1 MFDALERIPRRRLL
15 IAYGVVLALITAA
28 LGWIAYRALFGA
40 FDVPDDDGY
49 LLMSL
54 RKFFG
59 GEAIYADVYS
69 QYGPGEFV
77 LVGGLL
83 KGLGVALTN
92 DGARDYNLF
101 LWLASTLLAG
111 LSLLRLTRRFTIAA
125 AGLVL
130 TFLIL
135 KVDANEP
142 LHPGATIGFLLI
154 AMVAAAVF
162 LLPSRPRAALAA
174 LGILGATLFSI
185 KVNVG
190 IFALMAAGYA
200 AVATVP
206 ALRRLLPLR
215 VLAAAVFVLLPFALL
230 SKHLGDA
237 DTLRF
242 AVIVATGAAG
252 IVLISTRMPAVRVP
266 SLGAVGWLVGG
277 AAGVVLLVSLV
288 PILTG
293 TSPGDLIEGWFI
305 RPSETPGIQWVRL
318 PVHDWMWVWAAA
330 GLGAAILAHTAL
342 GARASAAVEPRPRP
356 ILGVGRVLVGLA
368 IWISLTGPVFD
379 LPEDLTQ
386 AMIVGAP
393 LLWVAMID
401 PRGPSPETSFLR
413 VLIPALAALQ
423 FLHSYPVPGS
433 QLYWSTLL
441 LVFVG
446 GICIGDGVEE
456 LAAAGADWRPRF
468 RLWPALA
475 LVPVCAFGIWLCL
488 KPLRTQYRTVKATY
502 DAGVSLD
509 LPGAREMRVPEA
521 MAVQLQELTSGI
533 RAHCDTFMTLPA
545 MNSLNIFAEQEPP
558 VELAGPWPFF
568 VNADEQ
574 REIVR
579 KVRGID
585 RFCFVYK
592 PDLLD
597 FWAGFSGGIK
607 PERRPLIRY
616 FEEEFRPLRDYSG
629 YVLMVKAAPD
639 RR

>member
-1 MFDALERIPRRRLL
+1 MFDALERIPRRPLL
-15 IAYGVVLALITAA
+15 IAYGVVLALITVA

-54 RKFFG
+54 RKFFD

-83 KGLGVALTN
+83 KGFGVALTN

-111 LSLLRLTRRFTIAA
+111 LSLLRLTRRFTIAS

-135 KVDANEP
+135 KADANEP

-154 AMVAAAVF
+154 ALVAAAVF
-162 LLPSRPRAALAA
+162 LLPSRPRTALAA
-174 LGILGATLFSI
+174 LGILGAALFSI

-206 ALRRLLPLR
+206 ALRRLAPLR
-215 VLAAAVFVLLPFALL
+215 VAASAVFVLVPFALL
-230 SKHLGDA
+230 SKHLDDA

-252 IVLISTRMPAVRVP
+252 VVLLSTRMPEARVP

-277 AAGVVLLVSLV
+277 AAGVGLLVSVV

-293 TSPGDLIEGWFI
+293 TGPGDLIEGWFI

-318 PVHDWMWVWAAA
+318 PVHDWIWVWAAA
-330 GLGAAILAHTAL
+330 ALGAAMLAHTAL
-342 GARASAAVEPRPRP
+342 GARAATEPRPSP
-356 ILGVGRVLVGLA
+356 ALGAGRILVGLV

-386 AMIVGAP
+386 AMVVGAP

-423 FLHSYPVPGS
+423 FLHAYPVPGS

-456 LAAAGADWRPRF
+456 LSAAGAAWRPRF

-475 LVPVCAFGIWLCL
+475 LVPVCAFGLWLCL

-502 DAGVSLD
+502 DAGVPLD
-509 LPGAREMRVPEA
+509 LPGAREMRISEP

-533 RAHCDTFMTLPA
+533 RAHCDTFMTLPG
-545 MNSLNIFAEQEPP
+545 MNSLNIFAGQEPP
-558 VELAGPWPFF
+558 AELAGPWPFF

-574 REIVR
+574 RQIVE
-579 KVRGID
+579 KVRGIR

-592 PDLLD
+592 PDLLE
-597 FWAGFSGGIK
+597 FWTSFSGGVK

>member
-77 LVGGLL
+77 LVGGFL

-215 VLAAAVFVLLPFALL
+215 VLAAAVFVLVPFALL
-230 SKHLGDA
+230 SKHLDDP

-242 AVIVATGAAG
+242 AVIVAAGAAG
-252 IVLISTRMPAVRVP
+252 VVLLSTRMPEARVP

-277 AAGVVLLVSLV
+277 AAGVVLLVSVV
-288 PILTG
+288 PLLTG
-293 TSPGDLIEGWFI
+293 TGPGELVEGWFL

-342 GARASAAVEPRPRP
+342 GARAAAADPRPSP
-356 ILGVGRVLVGLA
+356 VLGAGRVLVGLA

-386 AMIVGAP
+386 AMVVGAP
-393 LLWVAMID
+393 LLWVAMVD

-456 LAAAGADWRPRF
+456 LSAAGASWRPRF

-475 LVPVCAFGIWLCL
+475 VVPVCAFGLWLCL
-488 KPLRTQYRTVKATY
+488 KPLRTEYRTVKATY
-502 DAGVSLD
+502 AAGVSLD

-521 MAVQLQELTSGI
+521 MAVQLQELTRGI

-545 MNSLNIFAEQEPP
+545 MNSLNIFAGQEPP
-558 VELAGPWPFF
+558 AELAGPWPFF
-568 VNADEQ
+568 VNSEEQ
-574 REIVR
+574 AEIVE
-579 KVRGID
+579 KVRPIR

-616 FEEEFRPLRDYSG
+616 FEENFRLLHDYSG
-629 YVLMVKAAPD
+629 YILMVRAAPG

>member
-54 RKFFG
+54 RKFFA
-59 GEAIYADVYS
+59 GEAIYSGVYS

-83 KGLGVALTN
+83 KGFGVALTN

-111 LSLLRLTRRFTIAA
+111 LSLLRLTHRFTIAA
-125 AGLVL
+125 VGLVL

-154 AMVAAAVF
+154 AMVATAVF

-174 LGILGATLFSI
+174 LGILGAALFSI

-190 IFALMAAGYA
+190 IFALLAAGYA

-206 ALRRLLPLR
+206 ALRRLAPLR

-230 SKHLGDA
+230 SKHLDDA

-242 AVIVATGAAG
+242 AVIVAVGAACV
-252 IVLISTRMPAVRVP
+252 VLISTRMPAARVP

-277 AAGVVLLVSLV
+277 AAGVVLLVSVV

-293 TSPGDLIEGWFI
+293 TSPGDLVEGWFT

-318 PVHDWMWVWAAA
+318 PVHDWMWVWATA
-330 GLGAAILAHTAL
+330 GLGAAFVAHIALGTPADAAAEPRPNPAL
-342 GARASAAVEPRPRP
+342 GA
-356 ILGVGRVLVGLA
+356 GRVFVGLA
-368 IWISLTGPVFD
+368 IWVSLTGPVFD

-386 AMIVGAP
+386 AMVVGAP

-401 PRGPSPETSFLR
+401 TRGPSPESSFLR
-413 VLIPALAALQ
+413 VLVPTLAALQ

-456 LAAAGADWRPRF
+456 LSAVGISWRPRF
-468 RLWPALA
+468 RLWPTLA
-475 LVPVCAFGIWLCL
+475 LVPVCAFGLWLCL
-488 KPLRTQYRTVKATY
+488 KPLRTEYRTVKATY
-502 DAGVSLD
+502 AAGVSLD
-509 LPGAREMRVPEA
+509 LPGAREMRVPEP
-521 MAVQLQELTSGI
+521 MAVQLQELTRGI
-533 RAHCDTFMTLPA
+533 RTHCDTFMTLPA
-545 MNSLNIFAEQEPP
+545 MNSLNIFAGQEPP
-558 VELAGPWPFF
+558 AELAGPWPFF

-574 REIVR
+574 REIVE

-629 YVLMVKAAPD
+629 YVLMVKAEPD